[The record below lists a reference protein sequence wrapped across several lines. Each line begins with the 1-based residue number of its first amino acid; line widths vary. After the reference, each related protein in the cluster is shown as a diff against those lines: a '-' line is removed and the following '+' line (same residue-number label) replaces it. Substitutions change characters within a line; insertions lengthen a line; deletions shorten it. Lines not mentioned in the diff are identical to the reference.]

1 VSLFLDFTARK
12 SFWLSNTYITKVF
25 IYRDLK
31 PENILLH
38 ANGHIGLCDFDLS
51 VRSAVQSHV
60 VTKKYSHKSGVQ
72 SEPSLEW
79 KDFVGTLEYLAPEVI
94 QGKPC
99 HASVD
104 WWTLG
109 ILVYEMYYGVTPF
122 VDSTSNKTMQ
132 NIVSHR
138 HINFPSHPEHGTPG
152 KKFQSLCK
160 ELICEENTRLGTK
173 GGSTDIKDHPFFS
186 TIKWQ
191 LLFNETPPIIPELS
205 GPMDTHYFQELTE
218 TWQWNESDNST
229 EPGTN
234 DHWKSFDYAVS
245 ESELRASSE
254 FSKDRS
260 PHTSNRNSPAH
271 QSPNIST
278 KFERK

>member
-1 VSLFLDFTARK
+1 
-12 SFWLSNTYITKVF
+12 
-25 IYRDLK
+25 
-31 PENILLH
+31 
-38 ANGHIGLCDFDLS
+38 LCDFDLS
-51 VRSAVQSHV
+51 VRSPVQFHV

-109 ILVYEMYYGVTPF
+109 ILMYEMYYGVTPF
-122 VDSTSNKTMQ
+122 VDTTSSKTMQ

-138 HINFPSHPEHGTPG
+138 HIHFPAHSEHGSPS

-160 ELICEENTRLGTK
+160 ELICEENSRLGTK

-191 LLFNETPPIIPELS
+191 LLFNENPPIIPELK
-205 GPMDTHYFQELTE
+205 GPKDTHYFQDLTE
-218 TWQWNESDNST
+218 TWEWNEKDDLPESNLLSPT
-229 EPGTN
+229 
-234 DHWKSFDYAVS
+234 DHWKSFDYSGS
-245 ESELRASSE
+245 ESPSPDLKSSSE
-254 FSKDRS
+254 GIAKSHPSSPTISRSNKSSGHPSPSLSKI
-260 PHTSNRNSPAH
+260 
-271 QSPNIST
+271 Q
-278 KFERK
+278 KEKK